1 MLSGAPQFTEK
12 AQRAIQ
18 DASELCTQYAH
29 SQMYPVHLAC
39 SLLNPPTEEAVTN
52 GAKAA
57 PTGPSL
63 FRQCV
68 ERANGDFQTLDRN
81 LKKQLVRLPSQD
93 PPPENVGMAPAFSKV
108 LREAQKLQ
116 KMQKDSFIAIDHLIA
131 ALAEDP
137 NIQTALKEANIPKI
151 EVFHNAIQQI
161 RGTKRVDSKT
171 ADADEENET
180 LAKFTMDLTAQAREG
195 KLDPVIGREEEVRRV
210 IRILS
215 RRTKNNPVLI
225 GEPGVGKTSVA
236 EGLAQRIVNA
246 DVPANLAH
254 CKLLSL
260 DVGALVAGSKYRGEF
275 EERMKGVLT
284 AIEESKE
291 MILLFID
298 EMHLLMGAGAS
309 GEGGMD
315 AANLLKPMLARGKL
329 HCIGATT
336 LAEYRKYIEKDA
348 AFERRF
354 QQVIVKEPTLPE
366 TISILRGLKERYEVH
381 HGTTILDS
389 ALVASATLA
398 QRYLTSR
405 KLPDSAID
413 LMDEACSAVR
423 VARES
428 APEAV
433 DHLER
438 KLRQIQIEIHALER
452 EKDNASK
459 ERLELAKIEA
469 ANVEEELKPIRE
481 KYEAEKRRS
490 NELQEAKKKMDSM
503 KVKQAE
509 AERSGDLYLA
519 SDLKYYGIPELES
532 RIAQLEKDK
541 SAQEHEMLA
550 NPGSERP
557 LMSDVVGPDQINEI
571 VARWTGI
578 PVTRLKTTEKEKL
591 LNMEKYLTKA
601 VVGQKE
607 AVKAVSNAIRLSR
620 SGLSNPNQP
629 IASFLFCGP
638 SGTGKTLLSK
648 CLAEFL
654 FDDPKSMIRFDM
666 SEYMEKHSVS
676 RLIGS
681 PPGYIGYD
689 AGGQLTEALRRKPF
703 SILLFDEV
711 EKAAKEVLTILLQ
724 LLDEGR
730 ITDSQGRVIDGKNT
744 VIIMTSNL
752 GAEYLTSRPTENGK
766 VDNQTRELVMDAI
779 RRHFLP
785 EFINRLSSIVIF
797 NRLDRAGIRKIVDLR
812 LSEVQKRLSDNGKN
826 LKIVVNDRAKDYLAQ
841 AGFSQMYGARV
852 MQRVID
858 KELLNPLAVLIL
870 RGSVRDGETVNCV
883 LDHKSNKI
891 TVVANHESDG
901 EFGPES
907 GEELS
912 DVEEVMGKGDE
923 MDEDLYD

>member
-1 MLSGAPQFTEK
+1 MG
-12 AQRAIQ
+12 
-18 DASELCTQYAH
+18 
-29 SQMYPVHLAC
+29 V
-39 SLLNPPTEEAVTN
+39 
-52 GAKAA
+52 
-57 PTGPSL
+57 
-63 FRQCV
+63 
-68 ERANGDFQTLDRN
+68 
-81 LKKQLVRLPSQD
+81 
-93 PPPENVGMAPAFSKV
+93 
-108 LREAQKLQ
+108 
-116 KMQKDSFIAIDHLIA
+116 DHLIMGVI
-131 ALAEDP
+131 EDSS
-137 NIQTALKEANIPKI
+137 IQVALKEANIPQVK
-151 EVFHNAIQQI
+151 VLQDAIGTI
-161 RGTKRVDSKT
+161 RGDKRMDSKN
-171 ADADEENET
+171 ADSEQANEN
-180 LAKFTMDLTAQAREG
+180 LAKFTLDMTAQARDG
-195 KLDPVIGREEEVRRV
+195 KLDPVIGREDEVRRV

-236 EGLAQRIVNA
+236 EGLAQRIVA
-246 DVPANLAH
+246 SDVPANLAR

-260 DVGALVAGSKYRGEF
+260 DVGSLVAGSKYRGEF
-275 EERMKGVLT
+275 EERMKSVLKEV
-284 AIEESKE
+284 EESKE
-291 MILLFID
+291 MIVLFID

-354 QQVIVKEPTLPE
+354 QQVLVKEPTLPE

-428 APEAV
+428 QPEAV

-438 KLRQIQIEIHALER
+438 KLRQIEIEIHALEQ
-452 EKDNASK
+452 EKDQASK
-459 ERLELAKIEA
+459 DRLEVARLEA
-469 ANVEEELKPIRE
+469 ANVQEELRPLRE
-481 KYEAEKRRS
+481 RYNAEIGRS
-490 NELQEAKKKMDSM
+490 KELQELKKRLEEKRHRRDLLEREGRLDEIYDL
-503 KVKQAE
+503 VKHA
-509 AERSGDLYLA
+509 
-519 SDLKYYGIPELES
+519 IP
-532 RIAQLEKDK
+532 QLEDRINFLENQKIQMEVDLLSNP
-541 SAQEHEMLA
+541 SAEGQ
-550 NPGSERP
+550 SP
-557 LMSDVVGPDQINEI
+557 LITDVVGPDQINEI
-571 VARWTGI
+571 VAKWTGI

-591 LNMEKYLTKA
+591 LNMEKYLAKN

-638 SGTGKTLLSK
+638 SGTGKTLLTK

-666 SEYMEKHSVS
+666 SEYMEKHSVA
-676 RLIGS
+676 RLIGA
-681 PPGYIGYD
+681 PPGYVGHD

-711 EKAAKEVLTILLQ
+711 EKAAKEVLTVLLQ

-730 ITDSQGRVIDGKNT
+730 ITDSQGRVVDGKNT
-744 VIIMTSNL
+744 VIILTSNL
-752 GAEYLTSRPTENGK
+752 GAEYLTSRNASGK
-766 VDNQTRELVMDAI
+766 IDAQTRAMVMEAI

-785 EFINRLSSIVIF
+785 EFINRLSSIVMF
-797 NRLDRAGIRKIVDLR
+797 NQLDRHGIRKIVDLR
-812 LSEVQKRLSDNGKN
+812 LGEVQKRLLDNGK
-826 LKIVVNDRAKDYLAQ
+826 KIRIVVNDPAKDYLAQ
-841 AGFSQMYGARV
+841 AGFSQAYGARV
-852 MQRVID
+852 MQRVIE
-858 KELLNPLAVLIL
+858 KEVLNPLAVLIL
-870 RGSVRDGETVNCV
+870 KGSVRDGEEAHVV
-883 LDHKSNKI
+883 LQVEGGTPKI
-891 TVVANHESDG
+891 VVVPNHDSDN
-901 EFGPES
+901 EYDDDEDM
-907 GEELS
+907 S
-912 DVEEVMGKGDE
+912 DIEDE
-923 MDEDLYD
+923 ARDMMDDDLYD